1 MRPVRALA
9 VAIAWG
15 AAALP
20 ASAGGGAW
28 LDAPPAG
35 WNGPGAALPRAPS
48 IDAGVDPRCKEQA
61 RPPSGAEDRAVIAAG
76 WTLVGPLQVFGGTS
90 VIWGSAG
97 FDGMCRWWS
106 YQVFVFADGR
116 FAGTLSPEPMNS
128 RTDGAATDVRLYS
141 SSHVAAEFA
150 RYTEKDPLCC
160 PSRTSSV
167 SFQIRRDAGGVLVV
181 PERATTSPSR

>member
-1 MRPVRALA
+1 VRPVRAL
-9 VAIAWG
+9 VVVIAWW

-20 ASAGGGAW
+20 VSAGGGAW

-35 WNGPGAALPRAPS
+35 WNRPGAVVPHAPPMDR
-48 IDAGVDPRCKEQA
+48 DADPRCGEQA
-61 RPPSGAEDRAVIAAG
+61 RPPAGAEDRAVAAAG
-76 WTLVGPLQVFGGTS
+76 WILVGALQVFGGTS
-90 VIWGSAG
+90 VIWGAAG

-128 RTDGAATDVRLYS
+128 RTDGAATQVRLYS
-141 SSHVAAEFA
+141 ASHVAAEFA

-167 SFQIRRDAGGVLVV
+167 NFQIKRDAEGAAVV
-181 PERATTSPSR
+181 PSRAATSPSR